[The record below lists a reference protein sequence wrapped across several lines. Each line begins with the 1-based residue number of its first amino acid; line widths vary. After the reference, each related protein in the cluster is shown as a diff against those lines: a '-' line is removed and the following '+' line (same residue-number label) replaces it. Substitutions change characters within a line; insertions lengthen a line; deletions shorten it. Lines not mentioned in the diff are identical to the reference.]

1 MELYNALETMNVGDF
16 VFVACETT
24 MYFDL
29 DVIRFDNIKETSV
42 AKYMIDTDKN
52 NNDPLLRE
60 RLVFVKNDNRKETK
74 KFPKILDWEYEEKYF
89 CFLTEEEAIVWKLL
103 HIQEIQQKV
112 MNSLKTTVESMNK
125 KFKRLNIQKKI
136 QNYSDK
142 YPEHFLK
149 NI

>member
-1 MELYNALETMNVGDF
+1 LEPQGVTGSPAYGRVGLMMDNF
-16 VFVACETT
+16 FLQVFSGENG
-24 MYFDL
+24 F
-29 DVIRFDNIKETSV
+29 KGP
-42 AKYMIDTDKN
+42 K
-52 NNDPLLRE
+52 
-60 RLVFVKNDNRKETK
+60 TK

-103 HIQEIQQKV
+103 HIQEMQQKV